1 MTWFDPEGPVS
12 LSDPVVRSDQLLK
25 ETSGEDRWNRSCNDS
40 IGLLH
45 WFPAATD
52 PTARLSQR
60 ADRGLWRPSEPPQT
74 HHWKKT
80 PLVSINQ
87 VGRFLHMYP
96 VNVIDHVQ
104 TIKLGQLKP
113 LSSTWPTYD
122 TKSRS
127 STLSNAYILNVLTCS
142 LDWLFRFQCVIKGAW
157 SSKLRE
163 NRSTY
168 KRQRR
173 AFKKG
178 INQENSGLSHVPLRM
193 GSIRRKVGYLSRI
206 SNLNAEMILFIL
218 VLRPVSSLTAKN
230 DNIQQPVYF
239 APGIIG
245 LYTKFHCSFN
255 ANDQIS

>member
-1 MTWFDPEGPVS
+1 MQDVLLIVIEYWPVKITSWTVILPFLKYLLNWHWNDVFFTCVNLIS
-12 LSDPVVRSDQLLK
+12 LI
-25 ETSGEDRWNRSCNDS
+25 TS
-40 IGLLH
+40 
-45 WFPAATD
+45 
-52 PTARLSQR
+52 
-60 ADRGLWRPSEPPQT
+60 
-74 HHWKKT
+74 KK
-80 PLVSINQ
+80 
-87 VGRFLHMYP
+87 
-96 VNVIDHVQ
+96 
-104 TIKLGQLKP
+104 IKLGQGQLKP

-122 TKSRS
+122 TKSTS
-127 STLSNAYILNVLTCS
+127 SALSNAYILNVLTCS